1 MTPPALLSAG
11 SGDLL
16 RCVPCCLLFR
26 ISTISSHI
34 RLYFLLRPSA
44 PSPPAAHTPSHA
56 FLTPPAPTPSAA
68 GPVPAAPFYA
78 AAAPASHPPIQ
89 PTAPPPQP
97 SASWSHE
104 PLWQPRETRTRL
116 CSAALGPGCTPIRDG
131 LVCFPPLVNEGG
143 NAAVTCKYKVSH
155 DVDMVLVANSKDCWE
170 ELFSIGNTLCCLI
183 HSVSTSLTA
192 QSCLKTE
199 FVCFLAVT

>member
-1 MTPPALLSAG
+1 MAPPALLSAG

-89 PTAPPPQP
+89 PTTPPPQP
-97 SASWSHE
+97 SASWSYE
-104 PLWQPRETRTRL
+104 PLWQPREIRTRP
-116 CSAALGPGCTPIRDG
+116 CSAALGPGCPPIRDS
-131 LVCFPPLVNEGG
+131 LICFPPLVN
-143 NAAVTCKYKVSH
+143 
-155 DVDMVLVANSKDCWE
+155 DME
-170 ELFSIGNTLCCLI
+170 EMLQFHVNIIMCHIT
-183 HSVSTSLTA
+183 
-192 QSCLKTE
+192 
-199 FVCFLAVT
+199 